1 MKSSFL
7 EFEILDSTFSIYEP
21 RYHYNRKC
29 QHIGLKQSMKNLEFR
44 FEQFPDKNSS
54 KRSGTSEWSEF
65 IRYNNA
71 VTSGQYSGQQWT
83 VVGPVGT
90 ALLYLINSATGEIS
104 AVQILDSLCT
114 QKFNNAHIFILI
126 HISNK
131 FWLVFPSIN
140 TDQQLS

>member
-104 AVQILDSLCT
+104 AVQILYSLCT
-114 QKFNNAHIFILI
+114 QNAHCFILI
-126 HISNK
+126 SANVAYYY
-131 FWLVFPSIN
+131 LVLPRR
-140 TDQQLS
+140 LMLMLVL